1 MLKKFLSVVLSLLL
15 TVSLSACGSVPV
27 TNFSIGAGNSSVS
40 SGGDFNANL
49 KAQIQNCTPIVDY
62 EKNTSVDKMDT
73 VTFGLDSNGEPIEW
87 IVLEK
92 DERTAKL
99 LSKYLLDSH
108 RYNDDQELDI
118 TWENSTCKKWLN
130 SDFMKRSFSEKE
142 QNSIMK
148 IFLLNI
154 DEFQKYFKSQ
164 KREARYKNG
173 KTTSTWWL
181 SSPGISPYTAVCVN
195 GNSRAVEL
203 SMTLSLG
210 IRPALWV
217 VY

>member
-1 MLKKFLSVVLSLLL
+1 MFKKILTLLMSMTLILSIA
-15 TVSLSACGSVPV
+15 ACGGGSD
-27 TNFSIGAGNSSVS
+27 TNFSSGGGNSSVS
-40 SGGDFNANL
+40 SGGNFNANL

-92 DERTAKL
+92 DELTAKL

-118 TWENSTCKKWLN
+118 TWENSTCRKWLN
-130 SDFMKRSFSEKE
+130 SDFMKRTFSEKE
-142 QNSIMK
+142 QDSIMK

-164 KREARYKNG
+164 KREARYKND

-203 SMTLSLG
+203 SMTHSCG
-210 IRPALWV
+210 IRPAIWV
-217 VY
+217 IY